1 MIPTAKERALPRGPF
16 DLPVRPRTPI
26 PTVNRTPLSFVAL
39 AAAILVGCG
48 KSDPDLAAQASPKA
62 AAEQIDTAFATAEPE
77 LQQNMSA
84 ASSALR
90 EGQYE
95 KAVVALEVTRS
106 RTNLTLDQ
114 GMAVHN
120 SMVALEANLI
130 QAAANG
136 DANAQRAYELLRK
149 AKRN

>member
-1 MIPTAKERALPRGPF
+1 MRRNPLTIAAGTGALS
-16 DLPVRPRTPI
+16 L
-26 PTVNRTPLSFVAL
+26 LLL
-39 AAAILVGCG
+39 ATGCG

-62 AAEQIDTAFATAEPE
+62 AADQIDAAFSTAETE
-77 LQQNMSA
+77 IRQNMTA

-106 RTNLTLDQ
+106 ATNLTLDQ

-136 DANAQRAYELLRK
+136 DANAQRAYELLKK